1 MALLFLIFLGV
12 LGLYVLMFR
21 VYKAG
26 FQNGLGYGV
35 QEFDRLLRE
44 TWNKNTQRDRY
55 DYIQKTNDTNVR
67 LV

>member
-26 FQNGLGYGV
+26 FQKGLGYGV

-44 TWNKNTQRDRY
+44 TWNKEHPTRP
-55 DYIQKTNDTNVR
+55 I
-67 LV
+67 

>member
-1 MALLFLIFLGV
+1 MALLFLIFLAV

-44 TWNKNTQRDRY
+44 MWNKEHPTRP
-55 DYIQKTNDTNVR
+55 I
-67 LV
+67 